1 MLGSSPSQMIA
12 TWSPRASRC
21 RSRQLKAAFNVPSS
35 NHLIDTSP
43 VKEVFLILVG
53 VFIQVMR
60 LHSFAQNAS
69 GVAAARAY
77 ISSYC
82 ALVTRAAATIS
93 GLTAIISAS
102 DISFPPM
109 FRLILCQNFTAAE
122 SPMES
127 TFSKKPAAQTDDCIR
142 FVRHAALHRN
152 L

>member
-53 VFIQVMR
+53 AFIQVMR

-82 ALVTRAAATIS
+82 ALVTRAAAAIS

-102 DISFPPM
+102 DISLLPYVP
-109 FRLILCQNFTAAE
+109 LILCQNFPTAE
-122 SPMES
+122 SPRES
-127 TFSKKPAAQTDDCIR
+127 PYRKNPAVQAHDCMR
-142 FVRHAALHRN
+142 FTRCGA
-152 L
+152 